1 MHSLLDIN
9 AVELL
14 PEIKAIYDTGL
25 VDTLSCGDYSDILA
39 DIDKD
44 QEYPEY
50 KEYSLDIR
58 DRYKQFSKW
67 DS

>member
-1 MHSLLDIN
+1 MHSLIDIN

-25 VDTLSCGDYSDILA
+25 VDTLPCGDYSDILA